1 MDALKQL
8 VDKYHVPDLNTKP
21 GSVYMLFADGELV
34 LTKSGELFGM
44 RTFHS
49 IMAPVVTNPHPT
61 WERVFP
67 QEINNYY
74 CCFIAEHDHANILRA
89 EIARLKETA

>member
-1 MDALKQL
+1 METLQQL
-8 VDKYHVPDLNTKP
+8 VAQYHVPNLHAKP

-49 IMAPVVTNPHPT
+49 IMSPVIANPHPS
-61 WERVFP
+61 WERIFP
-67 QEINNYY
+67 QEINGYY

-89 EIARLKETA
+89 EIARLKEAA

>member
-8 VDKYHVPDLNTKP
+8 VDKYHVPGLNTKP

-49 IMAPVVTNPHPT
+49 IMAPVVTNPHPA

-67 QEINNYY
+67 QEINGYF
-74 CCFIAEHDHANILRA
+74 CCFVAEDVHANALRS
-89 EIARLKETA
+89 EISKLSSGA